1 MWDKIIVSSPVNRQS
16 AVIASQRGAT
26 DSLMMSR
33 EEILQIKNRLER
45 KSRSLKHIL
54 KISSRTTHKNIIYRI
69 NKGNP
74 TERGKSA
81 PRAMIEYVNLGE
93 QINMLNLEL
102 KRIREEKWKSKKA
115 T

>member
-33 EEILQIKNRLER
+33 EEILQIKSRLER
-45 KSRSLKHIL
+45 KMRSLRRVLNIH
-54 KISSRTTHKNIIYRI
+54 SRRTHKNIMYRI

-81 PRAMIEYVNLGE
+81 PRSMIEYVNVGE
-93 QINMLNLEL
+93 QINRLNLEL
-102 KRIREEKWKSKKA
+102 KRIREEKWKSKKV